1 MARFDESPRA
11 DLGIAIAAGLI
22 GAAGVVLASV
32 AAHRVP
38 DPALVTAAN
47 FLMLHATAV
56 LALSAWS
63 AQSRGAPGWW
73 RVAARLILL
82 GVALFSGAIAAEKV
96 GGFRLFPMAAP
107 IGGMTLI
114 LGWIMVSV
122 AAVVDW
128 RAAGQ
133 ASATAP
139 RPEAR

>member
-11 DLGIAIAAGLI
+11 DLGIAAAAGLL

-47 FLMLHATAV
+47 FLMLHAGAV

-63 AQSRGAPGWW
+63 QQSRNAAGWW

-96 GGFRLFPMAAP
+96 GGFKLFPMAAP
-107 IGGMTLI
+107 IGGTTLI
-114 LGWIMVSV
+114 LGWV
-122 AAVVDW
+122 AVALAAIVDW
-128 RAAGQ
+128 RAAG
-133 ASATAP
+133 
-139 RPEAR
+139 RV